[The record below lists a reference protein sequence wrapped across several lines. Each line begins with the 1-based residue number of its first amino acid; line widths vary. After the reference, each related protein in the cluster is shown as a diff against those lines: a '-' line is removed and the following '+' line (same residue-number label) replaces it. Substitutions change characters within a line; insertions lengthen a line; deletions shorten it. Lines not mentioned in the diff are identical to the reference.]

1 MRIQTPIYCI
11 YCLRCIS
18 PCLLG
23 NSLHSLPPKGP
34 GLYSNATSPQGFLSL
49 SGRHKNLLNNAA
61 PFPLQQKSP
70 GLQSSPNKPQLSI
83 TNDNGKTRLTGLA
96 CDASKPR
103 ALWKKSVETLKTQ
116 PTVLSPGLG
125 PSPTTAS
132 GPVPPAMKSQRYLP
146 EDPPPH
152 SDISECSS
160 RPPSHKDSD
169 SMGVRGG
176 FKPISQLRKR
186 SGAGGGGSGGSKIYS
201 IDSDQAS
208 LHSAPPYQ
216 RDSQGG
222 GEDHSYPP
230 DLFPPDS
237 TYSHTHSHQ
246 TDAPI
251 LQLSASLLHHS
262 HSAEADLHSLKDKKY
277 STYTHSRYHLQ
288 QKVTMFQ

>member
-1 MRIQTPIYCI
+1 MY
-11 YCLRCIS
+11 LLS

-34 GLYSNATSPQGFLSL
+34 GLYSNAAGPQGFLSL

-61 PFPLQQKSP
+61 PFPVQQKGP
-70 GLQSSPNKPQLSI
+70 TLQTSPNKPQLSV
-83 TNDNGKTRLTGLA
+83 TNDNGKTRLTGPA
-96 CDASKPR
+96 CAASKPR

-116 PTVLSPGLG
+116 PTVVSPGPG
-125 PSPTTAS
+125 PSPTPAS
-132 GPVPPAMKSQRYLP
+132 GPGPPPMKSQRYLP
-146 EDPPPH
+146 DDPPPH

-169 SMGVRGG
+169 SLGARGG
-176 FKPISQLRKR
+176 FKPINQLRKR
-186 SGAGGGGSGGSKIYS
+186 GGGGGGGGSKIYS

-208 LHSAPPYQ
+208 LQSAPPYQ

-222 GEDHSYPP
+222 GDDHSYPP

-237 TYSHTHSHQ
+237 TYSHQ
-246 TDAPI
+246 ADAPI

-277 STYTHSRYHLQ
+277 STYTHSRYHVQ
-288 QKVTMFQ
+288 QKITLFQVLSSFFLCL